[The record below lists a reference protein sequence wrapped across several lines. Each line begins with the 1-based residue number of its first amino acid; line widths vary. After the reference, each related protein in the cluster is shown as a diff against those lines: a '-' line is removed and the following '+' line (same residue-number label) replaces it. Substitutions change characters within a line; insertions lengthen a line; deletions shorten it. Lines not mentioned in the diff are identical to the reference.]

1 MKVLVV
7 VASHHRGTREIG
19 ARVAATLRA
28 AGIATD
34 IVDAKL
40 DPDPAGYDGVVLGSG
55 VYFGRWLPSARHYV
69 REHAMALGELRLWTF
84 SSGPVD
90 ELRRV
95 GAAES
100 MPSGL
105 VEVAPIEHV
114 TFGGRIVA
122 SELNTVER
130 IITKAVRAGTADFR
144 DWAAIT
150 QWATH
155 IAASLTAD
163 GPVPRGLSG

>member
-7 VASHHRGTREIG
+7 VASRHRGTREIG
-19 ARVAATLRA
+19 ARVAATLHT
-28 AGIATD
+28 AGITAD
-34 IVDAKL
+34 VVDAEL

-69 REHAMALGELRLWTF
+69 REHATALAQMRLWTF

-90 ELRRV
+90 EPRPTGTARPI
-95 GAAES
+95 
-100 MPSGL
+100 PSAL
-105 VEVAPIEHV
+105 VDLAPIEHV
-114 TFGGRIVA
+114 TFGGRIVT

-130 IITKAVRAGTADFR
+130 IVAKAVHAGTADYR

-155 IAASLTAD
+155 IAASLTAG
-163 GPVPRGLSG
+163 GPAPRRLTD

>member
-28 AGIATD
+28 AGIAAD
-34 IVDAKL
+34 VVDAKL

-69 REHAMALGELRLWTF
+69 RERSMALKHLRLWAF

-90 ELRRV
+90 GPRRIDAT
-95 GAAES
+95 AAI
-100 MPSGL
+100 PSGL
-105 VEVAPIEHV
+105 VDVEPIEHV
-114 TFGGRIVA
+114 TFGGRIVTT
-122 SELNTVER
+122 ELNAAER
-130 IITKAVRAGTADFR
+130 IVAKAVHAGTADYR
-144 DWAAIT
+144 DWATIT
-150 QWATH
+150 QWARH
-155 IAASLTAD
+155 IAASLTD
-163 GPVPRGLSG
+163 GGPVPRRLSA